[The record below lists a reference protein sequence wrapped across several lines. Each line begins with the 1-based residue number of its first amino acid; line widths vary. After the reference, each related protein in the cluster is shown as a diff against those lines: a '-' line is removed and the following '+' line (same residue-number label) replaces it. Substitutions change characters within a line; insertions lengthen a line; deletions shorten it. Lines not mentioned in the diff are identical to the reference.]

1 MLKSFESLPGRRVL
15 PAVVL
20 AATVL
25 AVAACNKTPQY
36 AVTGTIPSDYRE
48 RHPIR
53 LTENDHT
60 VHLLIGTGTG
70 VLTAEQRAQVA
81 SMASTWRREGTGHL
95 LIETPKGT
103 ANTRTAAY
111 AARETQSILRGS
123 GVPPRAIIAKN
134 YDAAPNSLGPVRL
147 GYLRIEAE
155 AGPCGLWPEDIGA
168 SLSPSLTRVHPNIEN
183 QPYYNF
189 GCSTQQNLAA
199 MVEYPEDLVQPR
211 ASTPP
216 YAARRQTVMEK
227 YRKGD
232 NPSGIYETK
241 EAQASDVSQ

>member
-1 MLKSFESLPGRRVL
+1 MLKSLQSLPGRRVL
-15 PAVVL
+15 PAVAL

-36 AVTGTIPSDYRE
+36 AATASIPSDYRE

-60 VHLLIGTGTG
+60 VHLLVGTGTG

-81 SMASTWRREGTGHL
+81 SMASSWRQEATGHL
-95 LIETPKGT
+95 LIETPRGT

-111 AARETQSILRGS
+111 AAREAQSILRAS
-123 GVPPRAIIAKN
+123 GVPPRAIIAKS
-134 YDAAPNSLGPVRL
+134 YDAEPSALGPVRL

-155 AGPCGLWPEDIGA
+155 AGPCGLWPEDLGA
-168 SLSPSLTRVHPNIEN
+168 SLRPSLTRVHPNIHN

-199 MVEYPEDLVQPR
+199 MVANPEDLVQPR

-227 YRKGD
+227 YRKGE
-232 NPSGIYETK
+232 NPSGQYETK
-241 EAQASDVSQ
+241 EAETGSED

>member
-1 MLKSFESLPGRRVL
+1 MLKSLESLPGRRVL
-15 PAVVL
+15 PAIAL

-25 AVAACNKTPQY
+25 TVAACNKTPQY
-36 AVTGTIPSDYRE
+36 AVTASIPADFRE

-60 VHLLIGTGTG
+60 VHLLVGTGTG

-95 LIETPKGT
+95 VVETPKGSPN
-103 ANTRTAAY
+103 ARSAAY
-111 AARETQSILRGS
+111 AARETQSILRAS

-134 YDAAPNSLGPVRL
+134 YDAGPDMLGPVRL
-147 GYLRIEAE
+147 GYNRITAE
-155 AGPCGLWPEDIGA
+155 VGPCGLWPEDLGA
-168 SLSPSLTRVHPNIEN
+168 SLSPSIARVHPNVEN

-211 ASTPP
+211 ASTPA
-216 YAARRQTVMEK
+216 YAARRQNVMEK
-227 YRKGD
+227 YRKGE
-232 NPSGIYETK
+232 NPSGQYETK
-241 EAQASDVSQ
+241 EAQASQVSQ

>member
-1 MLKSFESLPGRRVL
+1 MLKSIRSLPGRRIA
-15 PAVVL
+15 PAIAL
-20 AATVL
+20 AAGVL
-25 AVAACNKTPQY
+25 AVAACTKTPQY
-36 AVTGTIPSDYRE
+36 AVTGSIPADNRE

-53 LTENDHT
+53 LTENENA

-95 LIETPKGT
+95 VVETPKGSPN
-103 ANTRTAAY
+103 ARTSAY
-111 AARETQSILRGS
+111 AARETQSILRAS
-123 GVPPRAIIAKN
+123 GVPARAIVAKN
-134 YDAAPNSLGPVRL
+134 YSVDANNLGPL
-147 GYLRIEAE
+147 KLSYLRIEAE

-168 SLSPSLTRVHPNIEN
+168 SLYPSLARVHPNVAN

-211 ASTPP
+211 ASTPA
-216 YAARRQTVMEK
+216 YAARRQTVIEK
-227 YRKGD
+227 YRKGE
-232 NPSGIYETK
+232 NPSGEYETEDAK
-241 EAQASDVSQ
+241 ASSVGQ

>member
-1 MLKSFESLPGRRVL
+1 MLRSFESLPGRRVL
-15 PAVVL
+15 PAVAL

-25 AVAACNKTPQY
+25 VVAACNKTPQY
-36 AVTGTIPSDYRE
+36 AVTGSIPNDYRE

-60 VHLLIGTGTG
+60 VHLLVGTGTG
-70 VLTAEQRAQVA
+70 VLTAEQRAQVS
-81 SMASTWRREGTGHL
+81 SMASAWRRQATGHL

-103 ANTRTAAY
+103 ANSRTAAY
-111 AARETQSILRGS
+111 ASREAQSILRAS
-123 GVPPRAIIAKN
+123 GVPPRAIIAKS
-134 YDAAPNSLGPVRL
+134 YDAEPSALGPVRL

-199 MVEYPEDLVQPR
+199 MIEYPEDLVQPR

-227 YRKGD
+227 YRKGEI
-232 NPSGIYETK
+232 PSGQYDTK
-241 EAQASDVSQ
+241 EAEASSVGQ